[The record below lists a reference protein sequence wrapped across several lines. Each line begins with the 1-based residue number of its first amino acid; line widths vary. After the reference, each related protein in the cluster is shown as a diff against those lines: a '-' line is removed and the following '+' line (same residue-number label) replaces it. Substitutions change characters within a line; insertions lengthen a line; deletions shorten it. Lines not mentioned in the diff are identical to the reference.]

1 MENFKPC
8 HELFSS
14 ARCRCGDFAAP
25 PMLSGSSII
34 PSDPIPY
41 RQTGP
46 TLVAIRTAVCLPE
59 PIVGPPPDVRL
70 PRFEDR
76 GVKALCR
83 LYGAARTMIGRDRMF
98 TRRSM
103 IHLRYKLGY
112 ADTGGAKKLNEIKLM
127 AKSWLRSERTINLRL
142 ARNRSC

>member
-14 ARCRCGDFAAP
+14 ARCRRGEGAAP
-25 PMLSGSSII
+25 PMLSGSLII

-46 TLVAIRTAVCLPE
+46 TLVAIRTAVCPRK
-59 PIVGPPPDVRL
+59 PTVGPL
-70 PRFEDR
+70 LMYGFPRSEDR

-83 LYGAARTMIGRDRMF
+83 LYGAARTVIGRDRMF
-98 TRRSM
+98 TRRSEIQSEIQTG
-103 IHLRYKLGY
+103 IH
-112 ADTGGAKKLNEIKLM
+112 
-127 AKSWLRSERTINLRL
+127 
-142 ARNRSC
+142 